1 MKASHMEKRDK
12 SLPAES
18 SPPATSQ
25 RRTLETLFRHPSAQ
39 NIEWGDALAL
49 FEVLGEVEHKDNDK
63 WMLQV
68 GGECQLMHQPHGKDL
83 TGLEVVQLRKFLQ
96 RAGWSA
102 KGEMGTPCEA
112 TQKPTSF
119 LVVVDH
125 HEANIYHIG
134 ADPRDVTRQEIKPC
148 DPHHFL
154 HHLAHK
160 DQDRERGQRA
170 PEDPGFYARIASA
183 LAIGG
188 SIVVVGHGTGHSNA
202 AHHLVE
208 HLRACDPDTY
218 ARVVREV
225 VADLSSITPAKLL
238 EIAEQTA

>member
-25 RRTLETLFRHPSAQ
+25 RRTLETLFRHPSAK

-112 TQKPTSF
+112 TQKPRNL
-119 LVVVDH
+119 LVVLDH
-125 HEANIYHIG
+125 H
-134 ADPRDVTRQEIKPC
+134 D
-148 DPHHFL
+148 
-154 HHLAHK
+154 
-160 DQDRERGQRA
+160 
-170 PEDPGFYARIASA
+170 S
-183 LAIGG
+183 
-188 SIVVVGHGTGHSNA
+188 
-202 AHHLVE
+202 
-208 HLRACDPDTY
+208 DTY